1 MLATPDRYGCHTMS
15 VENATI
21 LVVDDDAE
29 VREVVAEYLAD
40 SGHRVLQA
48 EGGVEALQ
56 VLGRTSDIDLVITD
70 VRMPD
75 ISGIDLAE
83 RITRQAPCPRV
94 ILISGYFVPQQVNR
108 RVLRKP
114 FRMQELEAAS
124 RPSLPRGEPRRYSRR
139 P

>member
-1 MLATPDRYGCHTMS
+1 MLATPDFDGCNAVS
-15 VENATI
+15 GENATI

-29 VREVVAEYLAD
+29 VREVVAEYLMD

-48 EGGVEALQ
+48 AGGVEALR
-56 VLGRTSDIDLVITD
+56 VLDRAPDIDLVITD

-83 RITRQAPCPRV
+83 RITREIPSPRI

-114 FRMQELEAAS
+114 FRMQELEEAIRAELAF
-124 RPSLPRGEPRRYSRR
+124 R
-139 P
+139 

>member
-1 MLATPDRYGCHTMS
+1 VLAIPGFDGWNAMTS
-15 VENATI
+15 ENATI

-29 VREVVAEYLAD
+29 VREVVAEYLMD

-48 EGGVEALQ
+48 EGGLEALR
-56 VLGRTSDIDLVITD
+56 VLDRASDIDLVITD
-70 VRMPD
+70 VQMPD

-83 RITRQAPCPRV
+83 RITREAPCPRV

-114 FRMQELEAAS
+114 FRMQELEDAIQAELAS
-124 RPSLPRGEPRRYSRR
+124 R
-139 P
+139 

>member
-1 MLATPDRYGCHTMS
+1 MLATPDFDGCNAVS
-15 VENATI
+15 AENATI

-29 VREVVAEYLAD
+29 VREVVAEYLID

-48 EGGVEALQ
+48 AGGVEALR
-56 VLGRTSDIDLVITD
+56 VLGRAPDVDLVITD

-83 RITRQAPCPRV
+83 RITREIPSPRV
-94 ILISGYFVPQQVNR
+94 ILISGYYVPQQVNR

-114 FRMQELEAAS
+114 FRMQELEAAIRAELAS
-124 RPSLPRGEPRRYSRR
+124 R
-139 P
+139 

>member
-1 MLATPDRYGCHTMS
+1 MLATPDFDGCNAVS
-15 VENATI
+15 GENATI

-29 VREVVAEYLAD
+29 VREVVAEYLMD

-48 EGGVEALQ
+48 AGGVEALR
-56 VLGRTSDIDLVITD
+56 VLDRAPDIDLVITD

-83 RITRQAPCPRV
+83 RITREIPSPRV

-114 FRMQELEAAS
+114 FRMQELEEAIRAELAS
-124 RPSLPRGEPRRYSRR
+124 R
-139 P
+139 

>member
-1 MLATPDRYGCHTMS
+1 VLATPDFDGCNAVS
-15 VENATI
+15 GENATI

-29 VREVVAEYLAD
+29 VREVVAEYLMD

-48 EGGVEALQ
+48 AGGVEALR
-56 VLGRTSDIDLVITD
+56 VLDRAPDIDLVITD

-83 RITRQAPCPRV
+83 RITREIPSPRI

-114 FRMQELEAAS
+114 FRMQELEEAIRAELAS
-124 RPSLPRGEPRRYSRR
+124 R
-139 P
+139 

>member
-1 MLATPDRYGCHTMS
+1 M
-15 VENATI
+15 
-21 LVVDDDAE
+21 
-29 VREVVAEYLAD
+29 D

-48 EGGVEALQ
+48 AGGVEALR
-56 VLGRTSDIDLVITD
+56 VLDRAPDIDLVITD

-83 RITRQAPCPRV
+83 RITREIPSPRI

-114 FRMQELEAAS
+114 FRMQELEEAIRAELAS
-124 RPSLPRGEPRRYSRR
+124 R
-139 P
+139 

>member
-1 MLATPDRYGCHTMS
+1 MLATPDVDGCNAVS
-15 VENATI
+15 GENATI

-29 VREVVAEYLAD
+29 VREVVAEYLMD

-48 EGGVEALQ
+48 AGGVEALR
-56 VLGRTSDIDLVITD
+56 VLDRAPDIDLVITD

-83 RITRQAPCPRV
+83 RITREIPSPRI

-114 FRMQELEAAS
+114 FRMQELEEAIRAELAS
-124 RPSLPRGEPRRYSRR
+124 R
-139 P
+139 